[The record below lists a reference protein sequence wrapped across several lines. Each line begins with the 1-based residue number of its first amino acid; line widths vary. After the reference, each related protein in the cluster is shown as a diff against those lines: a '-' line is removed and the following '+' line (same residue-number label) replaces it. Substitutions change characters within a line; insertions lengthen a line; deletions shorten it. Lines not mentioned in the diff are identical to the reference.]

1 MSLLVVRA
9 SCANNNVDC
18 THNEINCNY
27 VTTHHTI
34 YIYILE
40 PKLRYAFHQTLF
52 LCAKKRLGTAWQN
65 TMILHSDLNMLDT
78 VLSVSIRDLDHSC
91 LYK

>member
-9 SCANNNVDC
+9 SCANYNVDC
-18 THNEINCNY
+18 THNEIHCKY
-27 VTTHHTI
+27 VTTHHIILI

-52 LCAKKRLGTAWQN
+52 LCAKKRLGTR
-65 TMILHSDLNMLDT
+65 L
-78 VLSVSIRDLDHSC
+78 
-91 LYK
+91 